1 MSFAVVYPS
10 LFKTKPARTIES
22 WADLVATLQDH
33 LPSKTKK
40 MQALWSPVS
49 LRKGGSRSN
58 DSVQQV
64 NALVVDVD
72 GGTAYAQAKQVVAGR
87 EWVAYSS
94 YSHTDAEPHYHLVV
108 KLDKPVSGDEW
119 HAAYAS
125 LKAELGGIGDNLSA
139 PSHAYFL
146 PQHQPGT
153 AYFVEASNETE
164 QG

>member
-10 LFKTKPARTIES
+10 LFKTKPARTVES
-22 WADLVATLQDH
+22 WADLVAMLQDH
-33 LPSKTKK
+33 LPSKNKK
-40 MQALWSPVS
+40 AQALWSPVS
-49 LRKGGSRSN
+49 LRKGGARNN

-72 GGTAYAQAKQVVAGR
+72 GGTAYEQAKEALVGR

-94 YSHTDAEPHYHLVV
+94 FSHSEIEPHYHLVV
-108 KLDKPVSGDEW
+108 KLDEPVDATEW
-119 HAAYAS
+119 HAAYS
-125 LKAELGGIGDNLSA
+125 ELKAEVGGFGDNLSA

-153 AYFVEASNETE
+153 AYFVEV
-164 QG
+164 GK

>member
-1 MSFAVVYPS
+1 MSFAVIYPS
-10 LFKTKPARTIES
+10 LFKTKPARTVDS

-33 LPSKTKK
+33 LPSKSKK

-49 LRKGGSRSN
+49 LRKGGTRSN
-58 DSVQQV
+58 DSVEQV

-72 GGTAYAQAKQVVAGR
+72 GGTAYEAAKDALAGR

-94 YSHTDAEPHYHLVV
+94 YSHTEAKPHYHLVV
-108 KLDKPVSGDEW
+108 KLDEPVPATEW
-119 HAAYAS
+119 HAAYAQ
-125 LKAELGGIGDNLSA
+125 LKSEIGGFGDNLSA

-153 AYFVEASNETE
+153 AYFVEVSK
-164 QG
+164 